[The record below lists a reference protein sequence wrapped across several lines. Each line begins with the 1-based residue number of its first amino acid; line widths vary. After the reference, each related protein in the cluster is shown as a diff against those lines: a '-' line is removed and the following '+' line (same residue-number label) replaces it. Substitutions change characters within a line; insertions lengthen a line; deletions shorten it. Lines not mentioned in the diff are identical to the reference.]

1 MLMLSLVD
9 ALGIASGRAGTATPR
24 GSPPPPSGLVA
35 RIEASEITQAI
46 AERGDGGISLG
57 DLLRVFVHR
66 LNQPGSTTKS
76 EWLTLVKQNAVYGPD
91 KLLRPRPT

>member
-1 MLMLSLVD
+1 MLILFFVD
-9 ALGIASGRAGTATPR
+9 AHGLAAGRGDTATPR
-24 GSPPPPSGLVA
+24 GSPPPPSGPVA

-66 LNQPGSTTKS
+66 LNQPGSTTKA
-76 EWLTLVKQNAVYGPD
+76 EWLTLVKQNAIYGPD